1 MTKLEMMKIILVN
14 TKHFYDVST
23 PQLLE
28 AVARKHVT
36 CYKKSQLEEMVNN
49 LDRVGLGIKVH

>member
-1 MTKLEMMKIILVN
+1 MTKLEMMKTILAN

-36 CYKKSQLEEMVNN
+36 YYKKSQLEEMVNN